1 MPPVLALA
9 PLAGSLLGAEVLPGL
24 AGLLGADL
32 GGAGLLGS
40 TLGSTLGTVG
50 GALGGGAAGALAD
63 KKDPLLGGILGAVGG
78 GIGGPDLAGGL
89 NSAVSGVGDLLS
101 GTAGAAGTA
110 ASGAATAAPT
120 SILPAAGV
128 GSGAAATGA
137 GAAAPGGAAAIAA
150 PAAGAAGSSAGGL
163 DSALSSFQPDIAG
176 GAGSATPGASL
187 AGAGNTLANA
197 GSGGT
202 ASIAPST
209 AGGTTGDANTF
220 DALLNDPT
228 LKNFGRF
235 AGANKDL
242 ITGGIG
248 LAANAIRGDQAFPGE
263 KQLTAQAKALS
274 GQANSFMRG
283 ELTPGMQAGLR
294 GATESAKAALR
305 SMFAQRGMSGSSSEV
320 EALAS
325 IDQTSAVKGAEL
337 AQSLIQQGVSEAGLA
352 SNLWQTI
359 LAESM
364 RKDQEL
370 GSAIGGFA
378 SALAGGG
385 GPH

>member
-9 PLAGSLLGAEVLPGL
+9 PLVGSLAGAEILPGL

-50 GALGGGAAGALAD
+50 GALGGSAAGALAD

-89 NSAVSGVGDLLS
+89 NSAVSAGVDALS
-101 GTAGAAGTA
+101 GAASVAPAAAGAATG
-110 ASGAATAAPT
+110 APT
-120 SILPAAGV
+120 SLIPAAGV
-128 GSGAAATGA
+128 GSGA
-137 GAAAPGGAAAIAA
+137 GAAAPSAVSGGAAAIAA
-150 PAAGAAGSSAGGL
+150 PSSVSGSASGLDTALGSSFA
-163 DSALSSFQPDIAG
+163 PDIAG
-176 GAGSATPGASL
+176 GAGSAEAGSSL
-187 AGAGNTLANA
+187 TGAGSSLANA
-197 GSGGT
+197 GAGGT
-202 ASIAPST
+202 ASVAPST
-209 AGGTTGDANTF
+209 AGGTTNTF
-220 DALLNDPT
+220 DTLLNDPT
-228 LKNFGRF
+228 WKNFGKF

-248 LAANAIRGDQAFPGE
+248 LAGNALAGNQTSPEESALRH
-263 KQLTAQAKALS
+263 QAKLLT

-325 IDQTSAVKGAEL
+325 VDQTAQVKGAEI
-337 AQSLIQQGVSEAGLA
+337 AQSLIQQGVQESGLA
-352 SNLWQTI
+352 SQLWQTL

-364 RKDQEL
+364 RKDEQL

-378 SALAGGG
+378 SALAGGSG
-385 GPH
+385 SVH